1 MTPMLLDINGPEF
14 LLLLVIAVVLFGP
27 ERLPDLARKAARV
40 VQYVRTIAGTAQ
52 EQLTKELGPG
62 FEDVDMRDLN
72 PKTFIQKHL
81 LDDVDPIVADVK
93 AEIKGV
99 TASVSDEPDDVADAI
114 NGVKGEEPETVGA
127 AAGQARVLPP
137 FDPDAT
143 GASPARCRDGRR
155 RVLSARPEPAPADG
169 PAGCDRAGPA
179 PWPGRRAPSPRA
191 ARARC

>member
-1 MTPMLLDINGPEF
+1 MTPMLLDVNGPEF
-14 LLLLVIAVVLFGP
+14 LLLLVIAIVLFGP

-72 PKTFIQKHL
+72 PKAFIQKHL

-93 AEIKGV
+93 AEIADVSTTVSSASDDV
-99 TASVSDEPDDVADAI
+99 TAAI
-114 NGVKGEEPETVGA
+114 NGVAGEEPELPVEPP
-127 AAGQARVLPP
+127 RVLTP

-143 GASPARCRDGRR
+143 
-155 RVLSARPEPAPADG
+155 
-169 PAGCDRAGPA
+169 
-179 PWPGRRAPSPRA
+179 
-191 ARARC
+191 

>member
-1 MTPMLLDINGPEF
+1 MVPMLLDVNGPEF
-14 LLLLVIAVVLFGP
+14 LLLLVIAIVLFGP

-72 PKTFIQKHL
+72 PKAFIQKHL

-99 TASVSDEPDDVADAI
+99 SATVSGEPDDVTDAI
-114 NGVKGEEPETVGA
+114 NGVKGEEPVLAGA
-127 AAGQARVLPP
+127 AAGASRVLTP

-143 GASPARCRDGRR
+143 
-155 RVLSARPEPAPADG
+155 
-169 PAGCDRAGPA
+169 
-179 PWPGRRAPSPRA
+179 
-191 ARARC
+191 